1 MALSGEKDLLLDS
14 LQSGLLGISPTAGSF
29 VAEACAICLTSQGH
43 ASGVELKV
51 SGLTSDTFRVWW
63 NLEVTDQIRRSWG
76 DEATEHG
83 ACAVAFLL
91 IPKMTG
97 YTIIRR
103 ARTGTGVDY
112 WLGYRESVNIL
123 QDAARLE
130 ISGILRATNM
140 NAVQSRSNMKKRQ
153 TEQSDGALP
162 AYVVVVEF
170 GMPQAQVVLK

>member
-1 MALSGEKDLLLDS
+1 MALSGENDLLLDS
-14 LQSGLLGISPTAGSF
+14 LQDGLPGISPTAGSF
-29 VAEACAICLTSQGH
+29 VAEACAVCLTSQAH
-43 ASGVELKV
+43 VTGVELEV
-51 SGLTSDTFRVWW
+51 GGLTSDTFRVWW
-63 NLEVTDQIRRSWG
+63 NIDVTDQIRRSWG

-83 ACAVAFLL
+83 ACAIAFLL
-91 IPKMTG
+91 IPRITE

-112 WLGYRESVNIL
+112 WLGYRESVNIF
-123 QDAARLE
+123 QDTARLE

-140 NAVQSRSNMKKRQ
+140 SAVESRINMKKRQ
-153 TEQSDGALP
+153 TEQSEGALP